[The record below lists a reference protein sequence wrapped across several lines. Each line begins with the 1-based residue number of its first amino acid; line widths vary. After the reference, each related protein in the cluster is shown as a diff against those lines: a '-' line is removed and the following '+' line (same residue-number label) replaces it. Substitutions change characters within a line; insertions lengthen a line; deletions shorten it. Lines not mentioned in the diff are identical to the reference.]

1 MAADLKLIRGAI
13 ADRLAAVFQDVGPD
27 GEAGWTVSPV
37 WLAQPDVPALVVI
50 KGPTDYG
57 EAMGIGTLAKLNLT
71 VVAYVNFANTNESQD
86 TLDELLSPTGA
97 RSVYSTLMDPDHN
110 SQVTLGGLIGDLD
123 VKDDSGHRIY
133 KIAGAE
139 YLGAE
144 WHMEVYA

>member
-13 ADRLAAVFQDVGPD
+13 AERLADVFQAEGPD

-50 KGPTDYG
+50 KGPTEYG
-57 EAMGIGTLAKLNLT
+57 EAMGVGTLSKLNLT

-97 RSVYSTLMDPDHN
+97 RSVYQTLMAPDEQ
-110 SQVTLGGLIGDLD
+110 SAVTLGGIIGDL
-123 VKDDSGHRIY
+123 VVVDDSGHKIY

-144 WHMEVYA
+144 WHMEVWA